1 MIKFKVIVVRHML
14 IKVGTLLLVCCHFY
28 NLLLKFLETV
38 MRDVDHIILI
48 LEFSIAIMWVNI
60 NEASGNESEV
70 ELQYWQMSLLK
81 YPTSNSTEEQ
91 IQG

>member
-1 MIKFKVIVVRHML
+1 
-14 IKVGTLLLVCCHFY
+14 
-28 NLLLKFLETV
+28 